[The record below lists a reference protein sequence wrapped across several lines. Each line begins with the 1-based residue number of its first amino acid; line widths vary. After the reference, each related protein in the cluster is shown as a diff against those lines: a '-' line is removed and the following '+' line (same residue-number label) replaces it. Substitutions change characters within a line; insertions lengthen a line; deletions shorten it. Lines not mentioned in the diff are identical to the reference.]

1 MDFDRKIILFYFLAL
16 ISSCSKDSGSDVEV
30 ESINLIS
37 VYDNSGAIINDGDE
51 NISTNL
57 VLRLIF
63 SKVISITSFENTFN
77 INPSV
82 PENNISFDYK
92 SSNTVVEITLNL
104 EYNTSYNISLQG
116 NIGNNG
122 EQLSQP
128 FNLNFKTQV
137 DDTIYYRPPCT
148 SIADCKRSVLISKE
162 SVQGNFDFYSNYDI
176 YEDKAK
182 WENLKKAVI
191 VIHGGSF
198 NADDYFGHLTSTFLD
213 LGLSNSTVLISPHF
227 KSEAENSDDLYWRPY
242 IYRDGKLS
250 GSQLKIS
257 SFEVLDIIID
267 RLSNKEFFPVLDE
280 IIVTGTSSGGRMT
293 HTYAAANRS
302 ESKYSSI
309 NFEYI
314 VSNSQYFYYPNSER
328 INEQTNNLYSPS
340 GCSGMNNWPFG
351 YQNVPEY
358 INVLDKESFDN
369 IFINRSVT
377 YLNGNGNYENGDI
390 NTDNCEYV
398 LLGSTR
404 FKRGENMFRYM
415 NLKYNDNH
423 NHKRVIVDGVSHNGR
438 RMYQSSEFKSLLTQL
453 FND

>member
-16 ISSCSKDSGSDVEV
+16 IFSCSKDSGSDVEV

-104 EYNTSYNISLQG
+104 EYNTNYNISLQG

-369 IFINRSVT
+369 IFVNRSVT

>member
-16 ISSCSKDSGSDVEV
+16 IFSCSKDSGSDVEV

-104 EYNTSYNISLQG
+104 EYNTNYNISLQG

-148 SIADCKRSVLISKE
+148 SIADCKRSVMISKE

-369 IFINRSVT
+369 IFVNRSVT

>member
-16 ISSCSKDSGSDVEV
+16 IFSCSKDSGSDVEV

-82 PENNISFDYK
+82 PENNISFDYM

-369 IFINRSVT
+369 IFVNRSVT

>member
-16 ISSCSKDSGSDVEV
+16 IFSCSKDSGSDVEV

-148 SIADCKRSVLISKE
+148 SIADCKRSVMISKE

>member
-1 MDFDRKIILFYFLAL
+1 MDFYRKITLFYFLIL
-16 ISSCSKDSGSDVEV
+16 IFGCSKDSGSDVEV
-30 ESINLIS
+30 EYINLIS
-37 VYDNSGAIINDGDE
+37 VNDKSGGIINDGDE

-57 VLRLIF
+57 VLRLTF
-63 SKVISITSFENTFN
+63 SKVISISSFEKAFN
-77 INPSV
+77 ISPSV
-82 PENNISFDYK
+82 SGNNISFDYK
-92 SSNTVVEITLNL
+92 NSTTAVEITLNL

-122 EQLSQP
+122 EQLSQI

-137 DDTIYYRPPCT
+137 DDTIYSRPPCT
-148 SIADCKRSVLISKE
+148 LIADCKRSVMISKE

-198 NADDYFGHLTSTFLD
+198 NADDYFGYLTSTFQD

-227 KSEAENSDDLYWRPY
+227 KREAENSDDLYWRPY

-267 RLSNKEFFPVLDE
+267 RLSNKELFPVLDE

-404 FKRGENMFRYM
+404 FKRGENIFRYM

>member
-63 SKVISITSFENTFN
+63 SKVISINSIENTFN

-82 PENNISFDYK
+82 SENNISFDYK

-148 SIADCKRSVLISKE
+148 SIADCKRSVMISKE

>member
-82 PENNISFDYK
+82 SENNISFDYK

-104 EYNTSYNISLQG
+104 EYNTNYNISLQG

-148 SIADCKRSVLISKE
+148 SIADCKRSVMISKE

>member
-16 ISSCSKDSGSDVEV
+16 IFSCSKDSGSDVEV

-63 SKVISITSFENTFN
+63 SKVISITSIENSFN

-82 PENNISFDYK
+82 SENNISFDYK

-104 EYNTSYNISLQG
+104 EYNTNYNISLQG

-148 SIADCKRSVLISKE
+148 SIADCKRSIMISKE

-369 IFINRSVT
+369 IFVNRSVT

>member
-63 SKVISITSFENTFN
+63 SKVISINSIENTFN

-82 PENNISFDYK
+82 SENNISFDYK

-104 EYNTSYNISLQG
+104 EYNTNYNISLQG

-148 SIADCKRSVLISKE
+148 SIADCKRSVMISKE

-328 INEQTNNLYSPS
+328 INEQTNTLYSPS

>member
-148 SIADCKRSVLISKE
+148 SIADCKRSVMISKE

-369 IFINRSVT
+369 IFVNRSVT

>member
-16 ISSCSKDSGSDVEV
+16 IFSCSKDSGSDVEV

-369 IFINRSVT
+369 IFVNRSVT

>member
-16 ISSCSKDSGSDVEV
+16 IFSCSKDSGSDIEV

-63 SKVISITSFENTFN
+63 SKVISITSIEKAFN

-82 PENNISFDYK
+82 SENNISFDYK

-122 EQLSQP
+122 EQLSQT

-148 SIADCKRSVLISKE
+148 SIADCKRSVMISKE

-369 IFINRSVT
+369 IFVNRSVT

-404 FKRGENMFRYM
+404 FKRGENIFRYM
-415 NLKYNDNH
+415 NLKYNDSH

-438 RMYQSSEFKSLLTQL
+438 LMYQSSEFKSLLTQL

>member
-16 ISSCSKDSGSDVEV
+16 IFSCSKDSGSDVEV

-63 SKVISITSFENTFN
+63 SKVISITSIENTFN

-82 PENNISFDYK
+82 SENNISFDYK

-104 EYNTSYNISLQG
+104 EYNTNYNISLQG

-148 SIADCKRSVLISKE
+148 SIADCKRSVMISKE

-198 NADDYFGHLTSTFLD
+198 NADDYFGHLTSTFQD

-369 IFINRSVT
+369 IFVNRSVT

>member
-63 SKVISITSFENTFN
+63 SKVISINSIENTFN

-82 PENNISFDYK
+82 SENNISFDYK

-104 EYNTSYNISLQG
+104 EYNTNYNISLQG

-148 SIADCKRSVLISKE
+148 SIADCKRSVMISKE

>member
-16 ISSCSKDSGSDVEV
+16 IFSCSKDSGSDVEV

-63 SKVISITSFENTFN
+63 SKVISINSIENTFN

-82 PENNISFDYK
+82 SENNISFDYK

-104 EYNTSYNISLQG
+104 EYNTNYNISLQG

-148 SIADCKRSVLISKE
+148 SIADCKRSVMISKE

>member
-16 ISSCSKDSGSDVEV
+16 IFSCSKDSGSDVEV

-104 EYNTSYNISLQG
+104 EYNTNYNISLQG

-148 SIADCKRSVLISKE
+148 SIADCKRSVMISKE

>member
-369 IFINRSVT
+369 IFVNRSVT

>member
-16 ISSCSKDSGSDVEV
+16 IFSCSKDSGSDVEV

-148 SIADCKRSVLISKE
+148 SIADCKRSVMISKE

-369 IFINRSVT
+369 IFVNRSVT

>member
-16 ISSCSKDSGSDVEV
+16 IFSCSKDSGSDVEV

-63 SKVISITSFENTFN
+63 SKVISINSIENTFN

-82 PENNISFDYK
+82 SENNISFDYK

-369 IFINRSVT
+369 IFVNRSVT

>member
-16 ISSCSKDSGSDVEV
+16 IFSCSKDSGSDVEV

-57 VLRLIF
+57 VIRLIF
-63 SKVISITSFENTFN
+63 SKVISINSIENNFN

-82 PENNISFDYK
+82 SENNISFDYK

-104 EYNTSYNISLQG
+104 EYNTNYNISLQG

-148 SIADCKRSVLISKE
+148 SIADCKRSVMISKE

-369 IFINRSVT
+369 IFVNRSVT

>member
-16 ISSCSKDSGSDVEV
+16 IFSCSKDSGSDVEV

-63 SKVISITSFENTFN
+63 SKVISINSIENTFN

-82 PENNISFDYK
+82 SENNISFDYK

-148 SIADCKRSVLISKE
+148 SIADCKRSVMISKE